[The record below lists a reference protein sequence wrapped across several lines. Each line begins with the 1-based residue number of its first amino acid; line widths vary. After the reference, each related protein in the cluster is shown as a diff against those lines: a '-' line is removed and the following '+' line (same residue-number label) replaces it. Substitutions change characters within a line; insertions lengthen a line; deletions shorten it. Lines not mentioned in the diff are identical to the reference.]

1 MGWMSLCGVLLGC
14 SSLGRQ
20 PGSATPSPLKVVVGP
35 VILEAPITKST
46 QIYSFEERP
55 SPEIEPVLLAQLKDE
70 IQIKGQRFLAEHLA
84 RQPGLRVVPFDETR
98 RLLADLAPAGVP
110 LSDDQVRALADQ
122 TGADVVISGLIHDY
136 GAVRWQYWAAGL
148 AIHSTTELLVI
159 GVASGWN
166 PIIVVPAYFLDV
178 VTDVPIW
185 YGGADVFGFA
195 FRPVRVHGDAV
206 QLRNCEGLIWTKDEL
221 VVRVPGKALAEYPL
235 EKQKLKEV
243 QLEANLNRAMAEIA
257 DTAGEKLALQACRQD
272 GKPEKIRGFSL
283 SSLLDLL
290 I

>member
-1 MGWMSLCGVLLGC
+1 
-14 SSLGRQ
+14 
-20 PGSATPSPLKVVVGP
+20 
-35 VILEAPITKST
+35 
-46 QIYSFEERP
+46 
-55 SPEIEPVLLAQLKDE
+55 
-70 IQIKGQRFLAEHLA
+70 
-84 RQPGLRVVPFDETR
+84 
-98 RLLADLAPAGVP
+98 
-110 LSDDQVRALADQ
+110 
-122 TGADVVISGLIHDY
+122 
-136 GAVRWQYWAAGL
+136 
-148 AIHSTTELLVI
+148 LLVI